1 MNTATKQP
9 FALDET
15 HKNWIRDNWPDLA
28 SHFDLFHLEYI
39 RMEKQANARFEVLEE
54 GLPTGRMRSPEHV
67 YPITLADVAPAL
79 CPCCGRLEQ
88 VKTDA
93 LDLDAEIQ
101 QQMPTEPVVTPVML
115 LTVFAL
121 AVVIAVV
128 QWVAS

>member
-1 MNTATKQP
+1 MITATKQP
-9 FALDET
+9 SFALDEN
-15 HKNWIRDNWPDLA
+15 HKTWIRDNWPDLA
-28 SHFDLFHLEYI
+28 SHFDLFRLEYI
-39 RMEKQANARFEVLEE
+39 RADNGSKSYEVLNE
-54 GLPTGRMRSPEHV
+54 GQPTGRYLKPSNV
-67 YPITLADVAPAL
+67 NPITLADVAPAL

-93 LDLDAEIQ
+93 MDLDAEIQ
-101 QQMPTEPVVTPVML
+101 QQMPTQPVVTPVML

>member
-1 MNTATKQP
+1 MITATKQP
-9 FALDET
+9 SFALDEN
-15 HKNWIRDNWPDLA
+15 HKKWIRDNWSDLA

-39 RMEKQANARFEVLEE
+39 RADNGSKSYEVLNE
-54 GLPTGRMRSPEHV
+54 GQPTGRYLKPSNV
-67 YPITLADVAPAL
+67 NPITLADVAPAL

-93 LDLDAEIQ
+93 MDLDAEIQ